1 MYFNNISNE
10 TYKVLRFLQLRSN
23 VGHILKWRR
32 TSRLPCLTNK
42 SPPNNFVLLI
52 KDIFHQEFL
61 HCLGAWLKRGWTWWA
76 HKLYFHRK
84 FPPPFEGRIPTDS
97 TFGTNGVIYVWNWWS
112 PDFWSILPIGIYR
125 LGFEM
130 CKLKYMIVFELIDFH
145 WSCSRLR
152 LMEEIMRCL
161 PYQLVQDFFHQ
172 PYVWKS
178 IHILYKECEWISSM
192 MHQFQSQSQC
202 LNHPAI
208 LGGFPTNIPSRELTY
223 PTLGKGKSSSK
234 CHFWGIC

>member
-130 CKLKYMIVFELIDFH
+130 CKLKYMIVFWINRFPLKLLKATVDGRNHEMFTISTGAGFLP
-145 WSCSRLR
+145 STVCL
-152 LMEEIMRCL
+152 EI
-161 PYQLVQDFFHQ
+161 
-172 PYVWKS
+172 
-178 IHILYKECEWISSM
+178 
-192 MHQFQSQSQC
+192 
-202 LNHPAI
+202 N
-208 LGGFPTNIPSRELTY
+208 TY
-223 PTLGKGKSSSK
+223 PLQRMRVNFIDDAPISISISMFESSG
-234 CHFWGIC
+234 HFRRISY